1 MEDNF
6 IKAILKAKKYG
17 GKIFKEL
24 EWAKWIAEGGE
35 HPEEFL
41 DFTLVKWAELVGE
54 N

>member
-6 IKAILKAKKYG
+6 IKAVLKAKKYG
-17 GKIFKEL
+17 EKIFKEL
-24 EWAKWIAEGGE
+24 EWEKWIREGGE
-35 HPEEFL
+35 PPAEFQ